1 MLLYTLGIH
10 LYGFVVKTAALFNG
24 KAKLF
29 VNGRKNIFDN
39 LKKNVNPNDYNIW
52 LHASSLGEFEQGRP
66 VIEKIRENH
75 PDYKI
80 IVTFFSP
87 SGYEIRKNYK
97 NADYIC
103 YMPLDTPKNAEKF
116 LNAVNPKTV
125 FFVKYDFWYNF
136 LEKINQRQIPLYIF
150 STIFRENQIFFKW
163 YGEKYRKVLTFFN
176 RLFVQNQ
183 ESVKLLKSIGITQTT
198 VAGDTRFDR
207 VCQITRNAGNI
218 ELIDRFSQGSTII
231 VAGSTWP
238 PDENILIPAFE
249 QLKANNPNLKLIVAP
264 HEIHQS
270 RIDMLVEKLK
280 NTKFSKYSKSNIDTI
295 NKSDVLI
302 IDNIGM
308 LSKIYKYATLAY
320 VGGGFGVGIHNILE
334 AVSYSIPVIFGPNY
348 KKFKEAVDL
357 VEKGGAYSIS
367 TQTELNQQLYKL
379 LSNNYLL
386 ETTGKTCLE
395 YVNANLGATEKILKG
410 SGF

>member
-1 MLLYTLGIH
+1 MVLYTLGIH
-10 LYGFVVKTAALFNG
+10 FYGFVAKIAAMFNN

-29 VNGRKNIFDN
+29 VNGRKNLFEN
-39 LKKNVNPNDYNIW
+39 LAANVNPKDKNIW

-66 VIEKIRENH
+66 VIEKIRETH

-97 NADYIC
+97 GADYIC
-103 YMPLDTPKNAEKF
+103 YMPLDTPQNAEKF
-116 LNAVNPKTV
+116 LEIVNPKTV

-136 LEKINQRQIPLYIF
+136 LNKINQKQIPLYIF
-150 STIFRENQIFFKW
+150 STIFRQNQIFFKW
-163 YGEKYRKVLTFFN
+163 YGKKYRKVLTFFN
-176 RLFVQNQ
+176 HLFVQNQ
-183 ESVKLLKSIGITQTT
+183 ESVNLLKSININNVT

-207 VCQITRNAGNI
+207 VCQITRNAEDIQLVNH
-218 ELIDRFSQGSTII
+218 FAQNSTII

-238 PDENILIPAFE
+238 PDENLLIPAFE
-249 QLKANNPNLKLIVAP
+249 NLKTSNQNLKLIVAP
-264 HEIHQS
+264 HEIHES
-270 RIDMLVEKLK
+270 RIESLVEKLK
-280 NTKFSKYSKSNIDTI
+280 NLKSERYSKANASTI
-295 NKSDVLI
+295 NNYDVLI

-308 LSKIYKYATLAY
+308 LSKIYKYATVAY

-334 AVSYSIPVIFGPNY
+334 AVSYSIPVIFGTNY

-357 VEKGGAYSIS
+357 VEKGGAFSID
-367 TQTELNQQLYKL
+367 NQQKL
-379 LSNNYLL
+379 QNKLQELLTDKNLL
-386 ETTGKTCLE
+386 ENTGKICLN
-395 YVNANLGATEKILKG
+395 YVKENLGATEIILQN

>member
-1 MLLYTLGIH
+1 MLLYTLGIY
-10 LYGFVVKTAALFNG
+10 LYGFVAKTAALFNG

-29 VNGRKNIFDN
+29 VNGRKNLFDN

-163 YGEKYRKVLTFFN
+163 YGKKYRKVLTFFN

-183 ESVKLLKSIGITQTT
+183 ESVKLLESIGITQTT

-218 ELIDRFSQGSTII
+218 ELIDRFSEGSTII

-238 PDENILIPAFE
+238 PDENLLIPAFE

-280 NTKFSKYSKSNIDTI
+280 NTKFSKYSQSNIDTI
-295 NKSDVLI
+295 NKSDVLV

-379 LSNNYLL
+379 LSNNYSL
-386 ETTGKTCLE
+386 ETTGKTCLK
-395 YVNANLGATEKILKG
+395 YVNANLGATEIILKG